1 MDVDDEG
8 KRKMVDA
15 TEVTEEKEQEKESG
29 EQPSWA
35 DVAADETLK
44 AK

>member
-8 KRKMVDA
+8 KRKVVDA
-15 TEVTEEKEQEKESG
+15 MALTEEKEQEREKG

-35 DVAADETLK
+35 DVAADETL
-44 AK
+44 